1 MQLPVNKA
9 SLRSCIWPVQKLTT
23 SRFALCATFP
33 KKQKTKSNFTLN
45 IQPQAFHLDPYMAK
59 PDRIGRLPV
68 TALSG
73 FLGAGKTTLLNHLI
87 RNANGERIAIIVNDI
102 GEVNIDAS
110 LIQSEV
116 RQLDGAIDQVVELS
130 GGCIC
135 CSIQDD
141 LVAALSELTKNR
153 HIDRLVIESTGVAE
167 PLSIAQTFFADDIAG
182 RPLEDSACIES
193 LITVV
198 DSPFFLREWKAHEG
212 KGSERTLLRQE
223 DDRPIFELLIEQVEC
238 ADILVANKSDLISP
252 SERQELQAI
261 LSSLNDRA
269 EFIETIHGQVDPT
282 KVLGKQKFDPQ
293 GTLSGANWLRYIQT
307 SEPEEPIATRFRKTG
322 ISPSTLIQPRL
333 SAAIGEKEHATRL
346 VDTYIYRARKPLD
359 ADRFAHVINKT
370 IPGLLRAKGY
380 CWIEGQGDAVGFLS
394 ITGSTTR
401 CDFLGNWW
409 AAALENA
416 KIDRS
421 QIPPEVER
429 KWESPYGD
437 RRQELVFIGINL
449 DGPSIKSKIDAC
461 LIEP

>member
-1 MQLPVNKA
+1 MP
-9 SLRSCIWPVQKLTT
+9 
-23 SRFALCATFP
+23 
-33 KKQKTKSNFTLN
+33 
-45 IQPQAFHLDPYMAK
+45 K

-73 FLGAGKTTLLNHLI
+73 FLGAGKTTLLNHLV

-141 LVAALSELTKNR
+141 LVAALSELTQNLQ
-153 HIDRLVIESTGVAE
+153 IDRLVIESTGVAE
-167 PLSIAQTFFADDIAG
+167 PVSIAQTFFANDIAG
-182 RPLEDSACIES
+182 RPLEDSTCIDS
-193 LITVV
+193 LVTVV
-198 DSPFFLREWKAHEG
+198 DSLFFLREWKAHEE
-212 KGSERTLLRQE
+212 KGDQRTLLRQE

-238 ADILVANKSDLISP
+238 ADILVANKADLLGP
-252 SERQELQAI
+252 SERQELQVV

-269 EFIETIHGQVDPT
+269 ELIEAIQGQVDPA
-282 KVLGKQKFDPQ
+282 KILGKQNFDPK
-293 GTLSGANWLRYIQT
+293 GTLSGANWLRYLET
-307 SEPEEPIATRFRKTG
+307 SEPEEPITNRFRKTE
-322 ISPSTLIQPRL
+322 ISPSTLFQPRL
-333 SAAIGEKEHATRL
+333 SAKIGKGEDSSRL
-346 VDTYIYRARKPLD
+346 VDTYIYRARQPLD
-359 ADRFAHVINKT
+359 ADRFANVINNS

-409 AAALENA
+409 AAALENG

-429 KWESPYGD
+429 KWESPHGD

-449 DGPSIKSKIDAC
+449 DGPSIKTKIDAC
-461 LIEP
+461 LIEA

>member
-9 SLRSCIWPVQKLTT
+9 SLRSAIWPVRKLTT
-23 SRFALCATFP
+23 SLLEHCANLP
-33 KKQKTKSNFTLN
+33 KTAAKNHFSLSIPRSASQLRPNMS
-45 IQPQAFHLDPYMAK
+45 K

-68 TALSG
+68 TAISG

-102 GEVNIDAS
+102 GEANIDAS

-116 RQLDGAIDQVVELS
+116 RQLDGAIDQIVELS

-141 LVAALSELTKNR
+141 LVAALSELTQNR
-153 HIDRLVIESTGVAE
+153 QIDRLVIESTGVAE
-167 PLSIAQTFFADDIAG
+167 PVSIAQTFFADDIAG
-182 RPLEDSACIES
+182 RPLEDSSCIDS
-193 LITVV
+193 LVTVV
-198 DSPFFLREWKAHEG
+198 DSPFFLREWKAHEK
-212 KGSERTLLRQE
+212 KGQQRTLLRQE

-238 ADILVANKSDLISP
+238 ADILVANKTDLLEP

-269 EFIETIHGQVDPT
+269 DFIEATQGEVDT
-282 KVLGKQKFDPQ
+282 ARILGKQKFDPK
-293 GTLSGANWLRYIQT
+293 GTLSGANWLRYLET
-307 SEPEEPIATRFRKTG
+307 SEPEESINSRFRKTE
-322 ISPSTLIQPRL
+322 ISPSSLIQPRL
-333 SAAIGEKEHATRL
+333 STAIGEKEKATRL
-346 VDTYIYRARKPLD
+346 VDTYIYRARKPLN
-359 ADRFAHVINKT
+359 AEQFASVINKS

-380 CWIEGQGDAVGFLS
+380 CWIDGQGDAVGFLS

-409 AAALENA
+409 AAALEKG

-449 DGPSIKSKIDAC
+449 DGPSIKTKIDAC

>member
-1 MQLPVNKA
+1 MP
-9 SLRSCIWPVQKLTT
+9 
-23 SRFALCATFP
+23 
-33 KKQKTKSNFTLN
+33 
-45 IQPQAFHLDPYMAK
+45 K

-68 TALSG
+68 TAISG

-87 RNANGERIAIIVNDI
+87 RNPNGERIAIIVNDI

-116 RQLDGAIDQVVELS
+116 RQLDGAIDQIVELT

-141 LVAALSELTKNR
+141 LVAALSELTQNR
-153 HIDRLVIESTGVAE
+153 QIDRLVIESTGVAE
-167 PLSIAQTFFADDIAG
+167 PVSIAQTFFADDIAG
-182 RPLEDSACIES
+182 RPLEDSTCIDS
-193 LITVV
+193 LVTVV
-198 DSPFFLREWKAHEG
+198 DSPFFLREWKAHEE
-212 KGSERTLLRQE
+212 KGQQRTLLRQE

-238 ADILVANKSDLISP
+238 ADILVANKTDLLNP

-269 EFIETIHGQVDPT
+269 DFIETTQGEVDT
-282 KVLGKQKFDPQ
+282 ARILGKQKFDPK
-293 GTLSGANWLRYIQT
+293 GTLSGANWLRYLET
-307 SEPEEPIATRFRKTG
+307 SEPDEPISTRFRKTE
-322 ISPSTLIQPRL
+322 ITPSTLIQPRL
-333 SAAIGEKEHATRL
+333 STAIGEKEKATRL
-346 VDTYIYRARKPLD
+346 VDTFIYRARKPLD
-359 ADRFAHVINKT
+359 ADQFESVINKS

-380 CWIEGQGDAVGFLS
+380 CWIDGQGDAVGFLS

-409 AAALENA
+409 AAALDKG

-449 DGPSIKSKIDAC
+449 DGPSIKAKIDAC
-461 LIEP
+461 LIDP